1 MRGRQPGDGAKPAI
15 EQGLRRRVHRAVGVR
30 KSDGR
35 ERRGEREG
43 AKKIPGES
51 RRDETFCN
59 VCTVIDSQSDSPISQ
74 KSFCYIQRTCISACR
89 GGNRCTSCRCV
100 SACRG
105 GRGCTPR
112 TCVSACRGGSRRTPR
127 TSFSACREGRG
138 CTPRKCISLCRGG
151 RGCTPLRIVSARL
164 AGKGCTPR
172 SCFWTSREGRG
183 CTPRKRVSACRGG
196 RGCTPH
202 TCFSAFLA
210 STVSVPSRLVYDGI
224 AGITRSVTCGYRVAA
239 HIHHGCVVAYE
250 ASGRSTTDESAR
262 A

>member
-51 RRDETFCN
+51 RRETFCN
-59 VCTVIDSQSDSPISQ
+59 ICTVIDSQSDSPISQ

-138 CTPRKCISLCRGG
+138 CTPRKCISPCRG
-151 RGCTPLRIVSARL
+151 
-164 AGKGCTPR
+164 
-172 SCFWTSREGRG
+172 GRG

-202 TCFSAFLA
+202 TCFSAFHA
-210 STVSVPSRLVYDGI
+210 STVSVQSRLVYDGI
-224 AGITRSVTCGYRVAA
+224 AGITRSVTRLSRRRTHSPRLCRSLRGVRKEHDRRERACTILWRRRAA
-239 HIHHGCVVAYE
+239 
-250 ASGRSTTDESAR
+250 
-262 A
+262 

>member
-112 TCVSACRGGSRRTPR
+112 SCVSAYRGSSQCTPR
-127 TSFSACREGRG
+127 SRVSACREGRG
-138 CTPRKCISLCRGG
+138 CTPR
-151 RGCTPLRIVSARL
+151 
-164 AGKGCTPR
+164 
-172 SCFWTSREGRG
+172 
-183 CTPRKRVSACRGG
+183 
-196 RGCTPH
+196 
-202 TCFSAFLA
+202 TCFSACRVRIA
-210 STVSVPSRLVYDGI
+210 SVPSHVRFSQKLPHAATSSFATPRPLRRPLVNFVSD
-224 AGITRSVTCGYRVAA
+224 TLELFLT
-239 HIHHGCVVAYE
+239 
-250 ASGRSTTDESAR
+250 AS
-262 A
+262 